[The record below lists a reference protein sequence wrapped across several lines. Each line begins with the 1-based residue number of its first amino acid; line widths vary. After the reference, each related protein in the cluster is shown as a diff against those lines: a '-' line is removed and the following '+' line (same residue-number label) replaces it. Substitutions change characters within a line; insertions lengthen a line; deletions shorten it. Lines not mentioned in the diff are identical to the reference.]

1 MLGKTKTEKN
11 KIDSAFKTTINRVE
25 GKQRISRG
33 LKARR
38 VRVFV
43 LVLGTTFIL
52 LGLRLFFLSLD
63 LEANFPFY
71 LNKFLLCSFFF
82 FFTFT
87 LNYYNCIVVVFI
99 NGTLFIIADVVVVVV
114 CNISVNICLQFA

>member
-43 LVLGTTFIL
+43 MLLSTTFIL

-63 LEANFPFY
+63 LEANFPF
-71 LNKFLLCSFFF
+71 C
-82 FFTFT
+82 
-87 LNYYNCIVVVFI
+87 FI
-99 NGTLFIIADVVVVVV
+99 
-114 CNISVNICLQFA
+114 